1 MVFVFDNIGLEKVL
15 TLGQY
20 RAKQILS
27 LIGYAPGGL
36 RMFEIKSSQQQ
47 LSHTGSGPLEQ
58 SLAKVPAI
66 RRSSSCKWMSP
77 VFLAGA
83 DARVLVSVEST
94 WLVRVFWLCLT
105 HFLYLTTAD
114 VYSNIANKCNKGSKY
129 KKRVVW

>member
-15 TLGQY
+15 ALGQY

-27 LIGYAPGGL
+27 LIGCVPGWL

-47 LSHTGSGPLEQ
+47 LVHTGSGPLAQ
-58 SLAKVPAI
+58 SNALLQAI
-66 RRSSSCKWMSP
+66 RRSLSCKWTSLVSP
-77 VFLAGA
+77 AAA
-83 DARVLVSVEST
+83 DARVLVSVKSN
-94 WLVRVFWLCLT
+94 WFVCFWGGLT

-129 KKRVVW
+129 KKRRAW